1 MKYSKYCRES
11 ECANA
16 RKKEDF
22 WQPFSKPY
30 QNFITFSSHNWFAV
44 MNKLM
49 QYIKRLIYDKISRW
63 NGLYRFQILPH
74 WLHPTVC
81 VWKGENGSLWIKCS
95 DEDKQERISNSNMK
109 PSFVCE
115 LKINVFLSQNLLGT
129 NMWWIL

>member
-1 MKYSKYCRES
+1 
-11 ECANA
+11 
-16 RKKEDF
+16 
-22 WQPFSKPY
+22 
-30 QNFITFSSHNWFAV
+30 

-49 QYIKRLIYDKISRW
+49 QCFKRLFIIYDYKAVEMVYVGSKFCHTD
-63 NGLYRFQILPH
+63 LTLLCVY
-74 WLHPTVC
+74 VC

-129 NMWWIL
+129 IM